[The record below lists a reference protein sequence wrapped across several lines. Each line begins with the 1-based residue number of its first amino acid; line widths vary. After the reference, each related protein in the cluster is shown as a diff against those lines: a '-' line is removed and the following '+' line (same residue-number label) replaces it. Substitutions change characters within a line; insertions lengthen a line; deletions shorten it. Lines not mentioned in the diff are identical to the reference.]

1 MIEFIDEK
9 TIVIFVSGIG
19 KQHSQSLGY
28 TVS

>member
-1 MIEFIDEK
+1 MIEVIDEK

-19 KQHSQSLGY
+19 KRHSQSLDY